1 MLRNDSPRISHKMF
15 EILKE
20 IITTNKV
27 SLNKFSNEFL
37 EMLNAQEESHV
48 LTILFS
54 LYSHISAFLT
64 NYL

>member
-1 MLRNDSPRISHKMF
+1 MLRNDSPRISNKMF

-20 IITTNKV
+20 IITNKV

-54 LYSHISAFLT
+54 LHSHISVFLT

>member
-20 IITTNKV
+20 IITNKV